1 MSNRIKNGLFH
12 VRPRNF
18 LWIAYAAG
26 RHHAGGGGGCC
37 VAVSVSRWMKYN
49 SDLRAKAVLEAPDE
63 AIKEKQWESAL
74 KIFELLREQHWYEPR
89 TKTDTKFA
97 L

>member
-18 LWIAYAAG
+18 LWIAYTAG

-37 VAVSVSRWMKYN
+37 VAVSVSRWMVIHA
-49 SDLRAKAVLEAPDE
+49 SSLRAMRMK
-63 AIKEKQWESAL
+63 S
-74 KIFELLREQHWYEPR
+74 
-89 TKTDTKFA
+89 
-97 L
+97 